1 MKRRQHVPEFL
12 KLSKDERQAILSEG
26 GARMGRLP
34 NVLEKDVWVC
44 WVLDRLF
51 RMPGAL
57 QMAFKGGTSLSK
69 VYGAIAR
76 FSEDIDVT
84 IDYRALTDIDPFG
97 LSNNKKAQLCKEL
110 QERVAKHIASVVY
123 PYFKTELDQEF
134 GKGTAPLEIQGDVAN
149 QLVIRYPSA
158 LDGGGGY
165 VVDAVRIEFGG
176 RNITD
181 PQSRR
186 NIIADL
192 ANVFPDLE
200 LPKAEAAVL
209 HLERT
214 LWEKATLIHVE
225 CSREPRENADRL
237 CRHWYDLDRL
247 YVLDAGQEALK
258 HHGLLE
264 DVVKHK
270 AVFFPT
276 KFYENCLNGKL
287 QLVPEGGLRKQLEAD
302 YGQMVGAGM
311 FYTAPPKFD
320 EILGR
325 LSEMQSTIN
334 KARSTRPA

>member
-12 KLSKDERQAILSEG
+12 KLSKEERQGILSEG

-44 WVLDRLF
+44 WALDHLF

-84 IDYRALTDIDPFG
+84 IDYRALTSVDPFG
-97 LSNNKKAQLCKEL
+97 LSNTKKAELRDEL
-110 QERVAKHIASVVY
+110 QKKVAKHIEDLVHPYFQKELANELGEGIASV
-123 PYFKTELDQEF
+123 
-134 GKGTAPLEIQGDVAN
+134 EIQGEDADH
-149 QLVIRYPSA
+149 LVIRYPSA
-158 LDGGGGY
+158 VDGGGEY
-165 VVDAVRIEFGG
+165 LADAVRIEFGG
-176 RNITD
+176 RNVTD

-186 NIIADL
+186 GITADL
-192 ANVFPDLE
+192 AGVFPE
-200 LPKAEAAVL
+200 VEFPKAEAPVL
-209 HLERT
+209 HMERT

-247 YVLDAGQEALK
+247 YVLEAGQEALK
-258 HHGLLE
+258 DHGLLE

-270 AVFFPT
+270 SVFFPT
-276 KFYENCLNGKL
+276 KFYHSCLSGKL
-287 QLVPEGGLRKQLEAD
+287 QLVPDGELRKQLEAD
-302 YGQMVGAGM
+302 FGQMVGAGM
-311 FYTAPPKFD
+311 FYAAPPKFD
-320 EILGR
+320 EILHR
-325 LSEMQSTIN
+325 LSEMQATIN
-334 KARSTRPA
+334 KARATPTG

>member
-1 MKRRQHVPEFL
+1 MPEFL
-12 KLSKDERQAILSEG
+12 KLPKEERQSILSEG
-26 GARMGRLP
+26 AARMGRLS

-44 WVLDRLF
+44 WVLNCLF
-51 RMPGAL
+51 KMPEAL

-84 IDYRALTDIDPFG
+84 IDYRALTSVDPFG
-97 LSNNKKAQLCKEL
+97 LSNTKKAQLREEL
-110 QERVAKHIASVVY
+110 QGKVAKHVKDLVY
-123 PYFKTELDQEF
+123 PYFQKQLVNEF
-134 GKGTAPLEIQGDVAN
+134 GEGIASVEVQGGDAD

-158 LDGGGGY
+158 FDGGGY
-165 VVDAVRIEFGG
+165 LADAVRIEFGG
-176 RNITD
+176 RNVTD

-186 NIIADL
+186 AITADL
-192 ANVFPDLE
+192 AGVFSE
-200 LPKAEAAVL
+200 IEFPKAEAPVL
-209 HLERT
+209 HMERT
-214 LWEKATLIHVE
+214 LWEKATLIHVA

-247 YVLDAGQEALK
+247 YVLEAGRQALK
-258 HHGLLE
+258 DHGLLE

-270 AVFFPT
+270 SVFFPT
-276 KFYENCLNGKL
+276 KFYDSCLSGKL
-287 QLVPEGGLRKQLEAD
+287 LLVPEGALRKQLEAD
-302 YGQMVGAGM
+302 FGQMVGAGM

-334 KARSTRPA
+334 KARQPRA